1 MKTKQKNAARSLAT
15 IVGEIR
21 KTLRN
26 DVGNIIKRGDLL
38 LEAKEQLEHGQW
50 LPWLE
55 DNFSMDERTAQRAMA
70 VAKFAAK
77 YDSLSDLHLTKSA
90 LYDLSSGDYPE
101 KVIKAVL
108 KEAESKLVNDSRLYD
123 IDSELNPPEPEP
135 EEDLP
140 ETDEL
145 RRRLQEEIDAEAE
158 AILDGP
164 PPDLPPSTEPPAPTD
179 FTLVQFDKAIKN
191 LAELHTK
198 SVSKFVGTAHT
209 GGDLRKIA
217 DFLCAVADALKSE
230 TGRGKTL
237 RRIGTDS
244 WAVEE
249 GMTA

>member
-101 KVIKAVL
+101 KVIK
-108 KEAESKLVNDSRLYD
+108 
-123 IDSELNPPEPEP
+123 EPEP